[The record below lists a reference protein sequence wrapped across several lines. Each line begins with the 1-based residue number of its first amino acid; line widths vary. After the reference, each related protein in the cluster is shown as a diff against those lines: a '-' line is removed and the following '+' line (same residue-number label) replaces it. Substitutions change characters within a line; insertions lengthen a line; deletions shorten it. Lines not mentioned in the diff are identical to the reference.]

1 MRSEDFSESVNRR
14 QITTIPKVTYA
25 ALGIA
30 AYYTHYMCQPLKSAK
45 ALAIKSIGGEDIDG
59 SSFCKFGVCP
69 MLCFSKYSCTICSI
83 QARSVCGKDFVSA
96 FS

>member
-14 QITTIPKVTYA
+14 QITTIPKDA

-59 SSFCKFGVCP
+59 SSFCEFRVRP
-69 MLCFSKYSCTICSI
+69 MVCFSKYSCTICSI
-83 QARSVCGKDFVSA
+83 KARSVCGKDFVSA